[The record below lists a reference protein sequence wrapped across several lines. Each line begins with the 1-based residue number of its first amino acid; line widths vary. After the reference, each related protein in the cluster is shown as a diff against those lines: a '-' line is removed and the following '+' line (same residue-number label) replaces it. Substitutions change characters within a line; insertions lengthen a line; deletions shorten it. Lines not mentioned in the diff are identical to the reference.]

1 MEKQKAKN
9 GTGMKGIIIAIFM
22 VAIVLFYF
30 NYLSN
35 NSSKKKTERQLDELQ
50 QLCEYDMLGNYPKTP
65 RDVVKMHCRY
75 LKVFYGQDLNDDELY
90 TLNQQVRN
98 LYSSELLSYNSETDT
113 LRNLKQNIEKMTDE
127 GYVYKTYVL
136 PEASQIKFY
145 TQNGVE
151 MATLEVEITVDV
163 KKDKGYIYAQY
174 VLVKENEQWKI
185 LAWGDS
191 RFGEGSAQV
200 N

>member
-1 MEKQKAKN
+1 MAKQKGA
-9 GTGMKGIIIAIFM
+9 GIKGIVIAICM
-22 VAIVLFYF
+22 VVIVLFYF

-35 NSSKKKTERQLDELQ
+35 NSSKKKTERQLNELQ
-50 QLCEYDMLGNYPKTP
+50 QLCEYDMQGNYPKTP

-75 LKVFYGQDLNDDELY
+75 FKVFYGQELNDDELY

-113 LRNLKQNIEKMTDE
+113 LRNLKQNIKKMTED
-127 GYVYKTYVL
+127 GYVYKTYAL
-136 PEASQIKFY
+136 PEASQIKHY

-151 MATLEVEITVDV
+151 MATLEVEITMDV

-191 RFGEGSAQV
+191 QFGEGSTQAE
-200 N
+200 